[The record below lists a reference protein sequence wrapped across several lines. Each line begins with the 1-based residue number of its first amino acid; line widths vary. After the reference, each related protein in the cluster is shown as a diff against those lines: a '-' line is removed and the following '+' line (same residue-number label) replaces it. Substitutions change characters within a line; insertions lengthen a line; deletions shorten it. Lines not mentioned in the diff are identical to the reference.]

1 MSEIQ
6 STFNRWLAEEHRLGR
21 LHRPSSQA
29 VYAAMWGALAQWCLG
44 QSPPVRQ
51 LAALD
56 SATLA
61 AFVAAREA
69 LLPPGESLTPRYAW
83 RMMSLVRRVQTWAA
97 AAPRGGTAAD
107 HLLAS
112 RPEVRLAN
120 LQRSNEAIEH
130 LSNDEVRR
138 LLRVIGHQHRL
149 AAQNRLARWQDLRN
163 VTAAALQLGAGLGP
177 GDLRALT
184 CRDADPALSLRNAGS
199 ASAQPWPDQSPDDV
213 DSHGARTRA
222 AQRLW
227 LRVPAD
233 GNAPTHEVPLAPWA
247 TRVLLAW
254 LQLRK
259 QLGIPGDWLLPSTRT
274 GKPWGKVAQYE
285 AGCTVLAA
293 AGIPAR
299 ASGGSFRLRHS
310 FALRQLNRGHAAD
323 TVARWLGVSD
333 PAVMQRYLRWQ
344 QRPRHLED

>member
-1 MSEIQ
+1 M
-6 STFNRWLAEEHRLGR
+6 GR
-21 LHRPSSQA
+21 LHRRSSQA

-44 QSPPVRQ
+44 QTPAVRQ
-51 LAALD
+51 LVELD

-61 AFVAAREA
+61 AFVASREA

-83 RMMSLVRRVQTWAA
+83 RLMSLVRRVQTWAA

-107 HLLAS
+107 LLMAA

-130 LSNDEVRR
+130 LGTDEVRR

-149 AAQNRLARWQDLRN
+149 ARQGRLARWQDLRN

-177 GDLRALT
+177 GDVRALT
-184 CRDADPALSLRNAGS
+184 CRDADPALSPRHAATGS
-199 ASAQPWPDQSPDDV
+199 NQAWPDLPPPV
-213 DSHGARTRA
+213 ADSAATPARTA
-222 AQRLW
+222 PRLW
-227 LRVPAD
+227 VRVPAN
-233 GNAPTHEVPLAPWA
+233 GNAPTHEAPLAPWA

-254 LQLRK
+254 LQLRA

-285 AGCTVLAA
+285 AGCAVLGAA
-293 AGIPAR
+293 DIPAR
-299 ASGGSFRLRHS
+299 AAGGSFRLRHS
-310 FALRQLNRGHAAD
+310 FALRQLERGHAPD

-344 QRPRHLED
+344 QRPRDAED